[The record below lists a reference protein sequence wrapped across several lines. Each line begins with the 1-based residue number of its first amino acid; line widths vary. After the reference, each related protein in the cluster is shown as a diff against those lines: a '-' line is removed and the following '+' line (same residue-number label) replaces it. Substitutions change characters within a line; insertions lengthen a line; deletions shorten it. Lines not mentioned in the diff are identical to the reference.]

1 MDSNTIREKI
11 QQIFARHG
19 TGDLP
24 DRPFR
29 RAMAEYTARLYTA
42 VAQERLRAGES
53 IVQEHHV
60 IRSHMA
66 LTQSVLKD
74 PQQEII
80 SLFVTER
87 RLIRLRSVLTPGR
100 PVTCD
105 RRDGTVVDV
114 LPFGDIEALRVH
126 REVRLGEVLV
136 GLGLAGFAYIFY
148 SLLSVTGP
156 TAVGLG
162 LLGALHGLLLP
173 TRWIELQA
181 SSRAVKAP
189 FYVYALRKKS
199 GRKLLRMV
207 REKLRFSS
215 EAQPSMTG

>member
-105 RRDGTVVDV
+105 RRDGTIVDD

-126 REVRLGEVLV
+126 REVRLG
-136 GLGLAGFAYIFY
+136 GGHGRAGPGRIC
-148 SLLSVTGP
+148 LSP
-156 TAVGLG
+156 IQPAQRDRP
-162 LLGALHGLLLP
+162 HGRRP
-173 TRWIELQA
+173 RAAWG
-181 SSRAVKAP
+181 SSRPASADT
-189 FYVYALRKKS
+189 LD
-199 GRKLLRMV
+199 
-207 REKLRFSS
+207 
-215 EAQPSMTG
+215 